1 MKFETLGNCQ
11 FQGVGRGYMG
21 LWALLKG
28 LYDLVHWHRLPL
40 GFSLLLN
47 TPVIHVENFASLT
60 CGSFHPDFESIF
72 IM

>member
-1 MKFETLGNCQ
+1 
-11 FQGVGRGYMG
+11 MG
-21 LWALLKG
+21 TMGSPEG

-47 TPVIHVENFASLT
+47 TSVIHMKNFPSLT

-72 IM
+72 II